1 MSAPPQNVGRA
12 TSRRRRFAGR
22 WIVAVTIGEA
32 TGFAIA
38 AGIAILTIVLRIEDP
53 WRLVLVVAGG
63 AIEGTALASGQYV
76 AMVRNRPRAWLWI
89 GATAV
94 AASVAWLL
102 GMLPSTLRLGPDSA
116 VAIVL
121 LVLGAIAL
129 LTTIPFAQWLVMRR
143 PGTFRWVP
151 VNMAA
156 WLAAILWTAAPSPL
170 VDERS
175 PLPLVA
181 SLYVVAGLLMAV
193 TVAALTAPVAR
204 SLFFDLVTGPL
215 RGSRAIRR
223 SVRAGRVQLPPEAPS
238 PRAHLR

>member
-1 MSAPPQNVGRA
+1 MIEELQDAPEADPRRA
-12 TSRRRRFAGR
+12 GFVCR
-22 WIVAVTIGEA
+22 WIITVTIAEA

-63 AIEGTALASGQYV
+63 SIEGAALASGQYV

-94 AASVAWLL
+94 AASVAWFL
-102 GMLPSTLRLGPDSA
+102 GMLPSTLRLEFDSA
-116 VAIVL
+116 GSIVLLVVGAIVL
-121 LVLGAIAL
+121 LA
-129 LTTIPFAQWLVMRR
+129 TIPFAQWLVMAR

-156 WLAAILWTAAPSPL
+156 WLAAIVWTAAPSPL

-204 SLFFDLVTGPL
+204 SLFSDRVTGPP

-223 SVRAGRVQLPPEAPS
+223 SVRAGRV
-238 PRAHLR
+238 